1 VSDMR
6 AARQFSAR
14 LDAGIGIAAEFDNGQ
29 AC

>member
-1 VSDMR
+1 MR